1 MSDDPLY
8 AQVNGIRIAYER
20 RGGGYGLMLLH
31 GFPRTRRLWSR
42 VTPTLAS
49 RFTVVAMDRRGYGDS
64 ERPTDEAAYDNRNMA
79 QDTLE
84 LARHLGWD
92 RFLLV
97 GHDLSVSVARR
108 LAMDHPEALS
118 GVMLLDA
125 ASPGIGNTRPK
136 DPTGRGWYLDFFR
149 QRGVAESIINQNPRL
164 FFSLF
169 LDRNPHLTPEEHE
182 FYVEV
187 FNRPGAAEAVLA
199 DYRTGAEVDG
209 PVWEEDVRAG
219 RRIHTPLYILWSGRS
234 NQTEAAVLEAWRQVA
249 DDVRG
254 AAVPNSAHYIQEEQP
269 EEVVRHIMRFADE
282 FRLP

>member
-1 MSDDPLY
+1 MNGDPLY

-20 RGGGYGLMLLH
+20 TGDGYPLMLLH

-42 VTPTLAS
+42 VTPALAS

-64 ERPTDEAAYDNRNMA
+64 ERPTEEATYDNRTMA

-84 LARHLGWD
+84 LARHLGWE

-108 LAMDHPEALS
+108 LAMDQPEALS

-125 ASPGIGNTRPK
+125 ASPGIGGPRPR
-136 DPTGRGWYLDFFR
+136 DPMGRGWYLDFFR
-149 QRGVAESIINQNPRL
+149 QRGVAEPIINQNPRL

-169 LDRNPHLTPEEHE
+169 LDRNPHLTSEEHD
-182 FYVEV
+182 FYAEV
-187 FNRPGAAEAVLA
+187 FSRPGATEAVLA

-209 PVWEEDVRAG
+209 PAWEEDVRAG
-219 RRIHTPLYILWSGRS
+219 RRIRTPLYIVWSGRS
-234 NQTEAAVLEAWRQVA
+234 SRRRWCATSCAS
-249 DDVRG
+249 
-254 AAVPNSAHYIQEEQP
+254 PMISACP
-269 EEVVRHIMRFADE
+269 SDRHT
-282 FRLP
+282 L